1 MKCEENT
8 MSAPLDREL
17 PLAATSASGCACC
30 APDRGSK
37 NQAEHRQREQ
47 PSGLAATAEYRVAG
61 MTCGHCASS
70 ITETL
75 SALDGVRD
83 VQIALVPGGISTVTL
98 AASFPLDEDAVR
110 SAVAEAG
117 YELVT
122 S

>member
-1 MKCEENT
+1 
-8 MSAPLDREL
+8 MSAPSNREL
-17 PLAATSASGCACC
+17 PLLTESPSGCACC
-30 APDRGSK
+30 APDSGSG
-37 NQAEHRQREQ
+37 NEAGHRQPEQ
-47 PSGLAATAEYRVAG
+47 PSGLTATAEYRVAG

-70 ITETL
+70 ITQTL

-83 VQIALVPGGISTVTL
+83 VQIALVPGGTSTVTL
-98 AASFPLDEDAVR
+98 AAAFPLDEDAVR

>member
-1 MKCEENT
+1 

-17 PLAATSASGCACC
+17 PLLTESASGCACC
-30 APDRGSK
+30 APDIGSK
-37 NQAEHRQREQ
+37 NQAEHPQPEQ
-47 PSGLAATAEYRVAG
+47 PPGLTAAAEYRVAG

-70 ITETL
+70 ITEVL

-83 VQIALVPGGISTVTL
+83 VQIDLVPGGISTVTL
-98 AASFPLDEDAVR
+98 AAARPLDEDAVR

-117 YELVT
+117 YELIT